1 MNIRSII
8 LNYCF
13 HANTSEDKLRIIAEL
28 HKLLLSKIGTKYQT
42 CLTTISPA

>member
-1 MNIRSII
+1 MLIR
-8 LNYCF
+8 LK
-13 HANTSEDKLRIIAEL
+13 TTGLRIIAEL